1 MNEST
6 TSASEATVPGEAR
19 LGFIVCGA
27 LAREVHQIAHR
38 RGWPVDIHGVPAEHH
53 LCPDRIVQAV
63 EARLVEL
70 ESRYDRLV
78 VVYGDCGTAGALDRL
93 LARHR
98 AVRPAGPHC
107 YAMLAGCS
115 TDRLSE
121 QVPET
126 YFLTDYLVRRW
137 EQTVLRGLG
146 LDRRP
151 ELKELCFRG
160 FKRLIFL
167 RQDPAANLLEKARQ
181 IADFMELPLE
191 VWDVGLAGLE
201 ARLAE
206 IVEDEAS
213 SPGEEALHA
222 PG

>member
-1 MNEST
+1 MATMPTEST
-6 TSASEATVPGEAR
+6 HQTDRQPLAMV
-19 LGFIVCGA
+19 VCGA

-38 RGWPVDIHGVPAEHH
+38 RGWQVDIHGIPAEHH
-53 LCPDRIVQAV
+53 LYPDRIVEAV
-63 EARLVEL
+63 EKKLIDLDGLYEKT
-70 ESRYDRLV
+70 V
-78 VVYGDCGTAGALDRL
+78 VVYGDCGTAGALDHV

-115 TDRLSE
+115 TERLTE

-137 EQTVLRGLG
+137 EETVLQGMG
-146 LDRRP
+146 LDSRP
-151 ELKELCFRG
+151 QLREMCFAG

-167 RQDPAANLLEKARQ
+167 RQSPSPELDEKASK
-181 IADFMELPLE
+181 IAEFMELPLE

-206 IVEDEAS
+206 VMEV
-213 SPGEEALHA
+213 G
-222 PG
+222 